1 MATTG
6 PSSSWA
12 EQPNSGKGP
21 GIGGSRALFLWA
33 EVWNG
38 VILQTNGTVLTFWK
52 KPLQTGRVCSMMNL
66 HIHKSSTFENVYFSE
81 RRWFYREPDTLP
93 QRKKSI
99 KGGKHK

>member
-66 HIHKSSTFENVYFSE
+66 HIHKSSTFENVYFLL
-81 RRWFYREPDTLP
+81 RFNAL
-93 QRKKSI
+93 
-99 KGGKHK
+99 